1 MHGDLSVQ
9 LWMFEWHQC
18 IETIWSLKQTK
29 KQTKKEDKAKK
40 QYDQNFQETK
50 IFSSFAKT
58 EVTFQWTVIYTM
70 AHPPHF
76 SIACRIGSQEKS
88 DW

>member
-18 IETIWSLKQTK
+18 RDNLKSKTK
-29 KQTKKEDKAKK
+29 KKQAKKEDKAKK

-50 IFSSFAKT
+50 FFSSFAKT
-58 EVTFQWTVIYTM
+58 EVTF
-70 AHPPHF
+70 
-76 SIACRIGSQEKS
+76 
-88 DW
+88 